1 VSPELL
7 SEIFDSAETHSEE
20 PVLSIRDVSVNFGGV
35 SALSGVTFDL
45 KEHEVVSVIG
55 PNGAGK
61 STLLNT
67 VSGLVRGNASGE
79 ISLAGRQILGKPPI
93 TIAKAGVGR
102 SFQDPPLI
110 DKETVLENV
119 MLGEHL
125 RLQYRMGDQIWR
137 RRRVNRFEDEARR
150 RATVVLEFMGLSDV
164 KDRPVAGLSYGVRK
178 LIDIARCTVAGPR
191 LLLLDEPTSGLDT
204 EEQSVVG
211 RILQELH
218 GTTSV
223 TILVVEHHMHVVRS
237 VSDRVVGLESGGV
250 VTIGTP
256 DEVLGSEAFRRL
268 DSEPSAILD
277 IEVGE

>member
-1 VSPELL
+1 MSPELL
-7 SEIFDSAETHSEE
+7 SEIFDSAESHSEE
-20 PVLSIRDVSVNFGGV
+20 PVLSIRDVSVHFGGV
-35 SALSGVTFDL
+35 NALSGVTFDV
-45 KEHEVVSVIG
+45 KEHEVVSVVG

-79 ISLAGRQILGKPPI
+79 ISLGGRQILGKPPI
-93 TIAKAGVGR
+93 TIAKSGVGR

-110 DKETVLENV
+110 DKESVLENV

-125 RLQYRMGDQIWR
+125 RLRYRMGDQIWR
-137 RRRVNRFEDEARR
+137 RRRVNRFENEARR
-150 RATVVLEFMGLSDV
+150 RATIVLEFMGLLDL
-164 KDRPVAGLSYGVRK
+164 KDSPVAGLSYGVRK

-250 VTIGTP
+250 VTIGSP
-256 DEVLGSEAFRRL
+256 DEVLGSEAFRLL
-268 DSEPSAILD
+268 DSEPSPMLD
-277 IEVGE
+277 VEVRE